1 MERRYAGPLGRLARL
16 LLWEAKEIQLSHA
29 EARALCGSVRAKLLS
44 IEAMID
50 EKEAKDDAAQAE
62 LPWKVEEPV
71 A

>member
-16 LLWEAKEIQLSHA
+16 LLWEAREITLSRA

-44 IEAMID
+44 IEALID
-50 EKEAKDDAAQAE
+50 EQEAQADAAQAD
-62 LPWKVEEPV
+62 LPWKVEKPV